1 MSNFGKRVIGKRAE
15 QQQAALRKNP
25 GNKFGTRV
33 VSRRAQRLEQEAAAE
48 AEVKASSPQI
58 IDVGDAVKSTE
69 PVVPVVKAEAPITA
83 NLDELEGALKQNPAF
98 YETLYQSELERA
110 EGPRKGALRLF
121 LAHEMAGE
129 SREDRLGQIQGFLKS
144 S

>member
-1 MSNFGKRVIGKRAE
+1 MSKFGKRVLGK
-15 QQQAALRKNP
+15 AATERQEAMKRNP

-33 VSRRAQRLEQEAAAE
+33 ISRRAQRLEQEKE
-48 AEVKASSPQI
+48 QQAEVKASSTKI
-58 IDVGDAVKSTE
+58 IDVGEAVKAPE
-69 PVVPVVKAEAPITA
+69 PVTVVKAEAPITA

-98 YETLYQSELERA
+98 YETLFESELDRA
-110 EGPRKGALRLF
+110 DGPRKGALRLF

-129 SREDRLGQIQGFLKS
+129 SREDRLGAIQELLKS